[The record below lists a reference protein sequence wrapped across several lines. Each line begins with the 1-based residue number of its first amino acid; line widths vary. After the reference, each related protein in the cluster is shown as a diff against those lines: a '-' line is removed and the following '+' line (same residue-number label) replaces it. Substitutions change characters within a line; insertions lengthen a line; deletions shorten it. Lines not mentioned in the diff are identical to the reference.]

1 MCPVLNPLHTMDAL
15 ENGSPV
21 YHKFFLRKW
30 KHSLATKLKYY
41 PELDYGES
49 LSGIRSLKQ
58 MNEFFVPRHT
68 EFEDPPSY
76 YDAYALT
83 GDTLADL
90 SVPSRIIISEDDP
103 IIPADDLA
111 HVAESPSL
119 SIELTRYGGHCGFL
133 MNWRLQGWI
142 DQRLLELFI

>member
-1 MCPVLNPLHTMDAL
+1 M
-15 ENGSPV
+15 
-21 YHKFFLRKW
+21 
-30 KHSLATKLKYY
+30 
-41 PELDYGES
+41 
-49 LSGIRSLKQ
+49 
-58 MNEFFVPRHT
+58 
-68 EFEDPPSY
+68 
-76 YDAYALT
+76 
-83 GDTLADL
+83 
-90 SVPSRIIISEDDP
+90 PSRIIISEDDP